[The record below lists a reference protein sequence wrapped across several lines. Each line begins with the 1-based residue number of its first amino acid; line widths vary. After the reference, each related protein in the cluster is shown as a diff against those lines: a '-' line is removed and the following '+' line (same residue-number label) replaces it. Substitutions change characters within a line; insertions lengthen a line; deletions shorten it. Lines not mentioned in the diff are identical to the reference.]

1 MICGSVES
9 KFLHP
14 NIKNHLDFLEEQI
27 ATSPDGGDYMCGKQ
41 LTGAD
46 FLLSFPL
53 GAARGRTSFSK
64 ESQPK
69 LWAYVERL
77 EALDGYKRAVQKIV
91 DIDGHYDSSL

>member
-9 KFLHP
+9 KFLQP
-14 NIKNHLDFLEEQI
+14 NVKNHLDFLEDQL
-27 ATSPDGGDYMCGKQ
+27 ATSPDGGDYVCGKQ

-53 GAARGRTSFSK
+53 GASKGRTCFSK
-64 ESQPK
+64 ATQPK

-77 EALDGYKRAVQKIV
+77 EAQESYKRAVQKII
-91 DIDGHYDSSL
+91 DIDGHYDASL